1 MVDKFN
7 KNWVEVVE
15 ERDLVSLTRE
25 ELISWLCWN
34 NPNGVYRDEESI
46 AEFGEIM
53 PYEEAYWIA
62 LRRIGLNT

>member
-7 KNWVEVVE
+7 KNWMEAIE
-15 ERDLVSLTRE
+15 ESDLINLTRE

-34 NPNGVYRDEESI
+34 DPNGVYRDEESI

-53 PYEEAYWIA
+53 PYEEAYWVA
-62 LRRIGLNT
+62 LRQINEC

>member
-7 KNWVEVVE
+7 KNWMEAIE
-15 ERDLVSLTRE
+15 ESDLINLTRE

-34 NPNGVYRDEESI
+34 DPNGVYRDEESI
-46 AEFGEIM
+46 AKFGEIM

-62 LRRIGLNT
+62 LRQINEC